1 MVKSSKIRKGPS
13 VSATKFSSG
22 TKKKGND
29 GNMWKIVKNINGV
42 QRWMK
47 ISKKNKKKKS
57 KKLKRRKAIEKDL
70 GSAWG
75 KNKLLE
81 KFWQKLASGK
91 EVVLIFNNGTHE
103 MTAVPSGQKN
113 RFGKFNEFDN
123 NPEIKA
129 VLISNQSSD
138 AYELLYK
145 KAKNKSVNEVIKNYK
160 KYFKSTGKVPADLI
174 KQGFP
179 LMKKVLYPF

>member
-1 MVKSSKIRKGPS
+1 MADEWSASQKI
-13 VSATKFSSG
+13 
-22 TKKKGND
+22 
-29 GNMWKIVKNINGV
+29 
-42 QRWMK
+42 
-47 ISKKNKKKKS
+47 
-57 KKLKRRKAIEKDL
+57 L

-81 KFWQKLASGK
+81 KFWVKLASGK
-91 EVVLIFNNGTHE
+91 GAVLIFNNGTHKII
-103 MTAVPSGQKN
+103 TLPSSTGC
-113 RFGKFNEFDN
+113 RLSKFNEFDN

-174 KQGFP
+174 KQGLP